1 MAQLK
6 LKDIEMDS
14 LEILYYERQAARK
27 KAYAAKKR
35 KLTQTKEKTVRNK
48 KIKQGSGIFDINP
61 RKSIYNMC

>member
-27 KAYAAKKR
+27 KAYAA
-35 KLTQTKEKTVRNK
+35 TQTKEKTVRNK

>member
-35 KLTQTKEKTVRNK
+35 KLTQIKEKTVRNK
-48 KIKQGSGIFDINP
+48 KIEKGSGIFDINL

>member
-27 KAYAAKKR
+27 RAYAAKKR
-35 KLTQTKEKTVRNK
+35 KLTQTKEKTARNK
-48 KIKQGSGIFDINP
+48 KIEQGSNVFNINS
-61 RKSIYNMC
+61 RESLYKRM